1 MKFALVG
8 GERQEAQSGLLGQ
21 CQCCGVQTIAKCG
34 AVRIKHWAHR
44 GKCDSWKEGETE
56 WHRTWKGRFPE
67 AWQEVLHYADDREK
81 HIADVKT
88 DQGYV
93 IEFQHSPIESKERQ
107 AREAFYKKMVW
118 VVDGTR
124 RVRDKK
130 GFVDV
135 LKYARRVGNEAVR
148 KLQGYADEWA
158 LLRDWGDSQVPVFFD
173 FGEDILWGLLP
184 KAMDGRYVFR
194 VARNELVDVFRHTS
208 QMTFEGVLNAL
219 AKLLAQWRTSEEI
232 RAALSQGSWSP
243 SPADFLRRRGHRR
256 L

>member
-1 MKFALVG
+1 
-8 GERQEAQSGLLGQ
+8 
-21 CQCCGVQTIAKCG
+21 
-34 AVRIKHWAHR
+34 
-44 GKCDSWKEGETE
+44 
-56 WHRTWKGRFPE
+56 
-67 AWQEVLHYADDREK
+67 
-81 HIADVKT
+81 
-88 DQGYV
+88 
-93 IEFQHSPIESKERQ
+93 
-107 AREAFYKKMVW
+107 MVW

-243 SPADFLRRRGHRR
+243 SPADFLRRRGHRGLRQHPGIAGRRRHRRRRGAVGGLLPPRRIPGSHLQRRPSRDADPATAGPVRRGHGKASLAHALFVPHR
-256 L
+256 LPPGHLARAS